1 MRRALSLSAL
11 MLALSG
17 QAQVAEITLV
27 NPAPF
32 SREGEIVEVGEAD
45 LKGIVGSESFVI
57 RDASGKEIPWQ
68 ATHDGKVVFQIS
80 MGPGATE
87 VVTAQAGT
95 PAPFGRKTYGR
106 LFPERLD
113 DMTWENDLM
122 SYRAYGPALQLT
134 GERAFGYDVW
144 TKNVDYPILE
154 KRYTGSRH
162 GISFHQDHGDG
173 MDVYAVGPTLGGGA
187 TALLDKSDVIIYPW
201 CFSEHL
207 VLDNG
212 PLRFTV
218 LLHYPPMGAEKGI
231 PADETRVITLDAGD
245 PFNRTVVTYN
255 AMPEPS
261 AAVAGQVVHKQ
272 NPEAYLLDSGNCF
285 AAYADLTQN
294 AEEGNGTIYVGMLGL
309 DGWTPGYLPME
320 KPEGDAIGH
329 TVLQTT
335 AENGKPLTYWWGAAW
350 SKGGTDSMDKWRET
364 ILHKR
369 RCLLNPIRVSVAE
382 KR

>member
-1 MRRALSLSAL
+1 M
-11 MLALSG
+11 MLALCG
-17 QAQVAEITLV
+17 QAQVAEIRLE

-32 SREGEIVEVGEAD
+32 SRDAEMVEVSESD

-57 RDASGKEIPWQ
+57 RDASGREIPWQ
-68 ATHDGKVVFQIS
+68 ATHDGKVIFQIS
-80 MGPGATE
+80 LAPGASE

-95 PAPFGRKTYGR
+95 PAPVVRKTYGR

-122 SYRAYGPALQLT
+122 SYRAYGPALQRT

-144 TKNVDYPILE
+144 TKNVDYPVLE

-162 GISFHQDHGDG
+162 GISFHEDHGDG
-173 MDVYAVGPTLGGGA
+173 MDVYAVGPTLGGGT
-187 TALLDKSDVIIYPW
+187 TALLDSNGGIIYPW
-201 CFSEHL
+201 CFSQHL

-218 LLHYPPMGAEKGI
+218 LLHYPSMSAENGVA
-231 PADETRVITLDAGD
+231 ADETRVITLDAGD

-255 AMPEPS
+255 AMSESMP
-261 AAVAGQVVHKQ
+261 AVAGQVVHRQ
-272 NPEAYLLDSGNCF
+272 NPDAYMLDGENCL
-285 AAYADLTQN
+285 AAYADLTQD
-294 AEEGNGTIYVGMLGL
+294 AGRGNGTIFVGMLGL
-309 DGWTPGYLPME
+309 DGWTPGYIPME
-320 KPEGDAIGH
+320 SPAGDAIGH

-350 SKGGTDSMDKWRET
+350 SKAATDSMDKWKET
-364 ILHKR
+364 LLHKR
-369 RCLLNPIRVSVAE
+369 RCLLNPIKVSVAE
-382 KR
+382 RK